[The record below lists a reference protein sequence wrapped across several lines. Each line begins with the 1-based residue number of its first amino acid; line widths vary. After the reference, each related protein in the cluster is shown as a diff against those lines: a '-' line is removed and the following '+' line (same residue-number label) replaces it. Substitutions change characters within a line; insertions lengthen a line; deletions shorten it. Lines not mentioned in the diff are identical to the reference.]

1 MKVDFYD
8 YNGLGYVV
16 DPESDTKIVPVIL
29 IGPQLVKC
37 NPRPAVIYV
46 AGGKVDE
53 KYTKLEE
60 LKKYCGDNKVV
71 FLCPKSDDL
80 NGLAETYKYATE
92 KFKDLNIIPDQISVK
107 AVAGYV
113 EAAQELADYIYDEY
127 DIELPKVEEFTV

>member
-1 MKVDFYD
+1 MH
-8 YNGLGYVV
+8 
-16 DPESDTKIVPVIL
+16 
-29 IGPQLVKC
+29 
-37 NPRPAVIYV
+37 
-46 AGGKVDE
+46 
-53 KYTKLEE
+53 
-60 LKKYCGDNKVV
+60 KVV
-71 FLCPKSDDL
+71 FLCPKADDL